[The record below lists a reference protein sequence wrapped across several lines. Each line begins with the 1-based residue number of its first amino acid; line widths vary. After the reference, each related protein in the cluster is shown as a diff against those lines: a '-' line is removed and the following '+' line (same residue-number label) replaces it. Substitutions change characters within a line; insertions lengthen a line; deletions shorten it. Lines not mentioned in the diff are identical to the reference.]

1 MIAIAFKP
9 SVWTAYSS
17 SAIASSGVWTGVIAV
32 GVIRSELKS
41 RSKAPRQGSEGAPDA
56 WLEVNSS
63 VAKGLQGLTAGDDII
78 VITWFHRRA

>member
-1 MIAIAFKP
+1 MRDKAKRIALVSCRLRP
-9 SVWTAYSS
+9 
-17 SAIASSGVWTGVIAV
+17 V

>member
-1 MIAIAFKP
+1 MAPGLLQLRRSLYAPLPDVKLP
-9 SVWTAYSS
+9 A
-17 SAIASSGVWTGVIAV
+17 GVS
-32 GVIRSELKS
+32 IRTFEIG
-41 RSKAPRQGSEGAPDA
+41 RDEDA